1 MNCLPSLALI
11 TVHYQLCFGWG
22 LLFSG
27 TEMNQQV
34 MTRVVVGHCNII
46 ETSFWKEHPR
56 ILLEEEPLLM
66 ILRPHGNKMLRLS

>member
-1 MNCLPSLALI
+1 MGSSFFWDRDEPTGND
-11 TVHYQLCFGWG
+11 
-22 LLFSG
+22 
-27 TEMNQQV
+27 
-34 MTRVVVGHCNII
+34 RVVVEHRNII